1 MELDKTLANK
11 SLTRYDSYRL
21 LESLKKKEMSKES
34 YSKLD
39 EIKLTVSN
47 IITESLELFIN
58 KDLLEV
64 YRKYPIPFY
73 STEKVYIDLNS
84 LDIISEDS
92 SYYTEDKDTSVQVMP
107 RFSVSLESGYPRAGF
122 GSMILT
128 KSGLEK
134 FPESKLELL
143 KSLVSEWA
151 HLEWQHRKNLSDIS
165 IKLDSI
171 KTVGR
176 LYRVD
181 EDWYCE
187 YLKIFYP
194 ERLST
199 PNIDSVERNLDNIKE
214 FTDLINSSKIVLG
227 L

>member
-11 SLTRYDSYRL
+11 SLTKYDSYKL
-21 LESLKKKEMSKES
+21 FESLRKKEMSKES

-39 EIKLTVSN
+39 EIKLTISN
-47 IITESLELFIN
+47 VIAESLEIFIN
-58 KDLLEV
+58 KDLLDV

-73 STEKVYIDLNS
+73 SAEKIYIDLTN

-92 SYYTEDKDTSVQVMP
+92 SYYTEDKDSSIKVMP
-107 RFSVSLESGYPRAGF
+107 RFPIQLESGYPCAGY
-122 GSMILT
+122 SSLILA
-128 KSGLEK
+128 KSELK
-134 FPESKLELL
+134 KLPESKLELL

-151 HLEWQHRKNLSDIS
+151 HIEWQHLKNISDIRTQ
-165 IKLDSI
+165 LDSI

-176 LYRVD
+176 LYRVN

-194 ERLST
+194 ERLPASD
-199 PNIDSVERNLDNIKE
+199 IDSVERNLDNIKE

>member
-11 SLTRYDSYRL
+11 SLTRYDSYKL
-21 LESLKKKEMSKES
+21 LESLRKKEVSKEY

-39 EIKLTVSN
+39 EIKLAISN
-47 IITESLELFIN
+47 VITESLDLFIN

-73 STEKVYIDLNS
+73 SANKIYIDLSS
-84 LDIISEDS
+84 LGIISEDS
-92 SYYTEDKDTSVQVMP
+92 SYYTEDKDSSVQVMP
-107 RFSVSLESGYPRAGF
+107 RFSISLKSGYPCVGF
-122 GSMILT
+122 SSLILA
-128 KSGLEK
+128 KSELEK

-151 HLEWQHRKNLSDIS
+151 HIEWQYRKNISDIS
-165 IKLDSI
+165 NKLDSI
-171 KTVGR
+171 KTIGR
-176 LYRVD
+176 LYRVN

-194 ERLST
+194 ERLSAL
-199 PNIDSVERNLDNIKE
+199 NIDSVERNLDNIKE